1 MKKAAEA
8 VVIIT
13 LMIFSFLI
21 GVKYADSVR
30 SHAGWLFETKED
42 DVELPD
48 LTNDGNGEINV
59 IDENGAP
66 AENPPAAP
74 NSSEG
79 DFDSNAVDQESNS
92 GQTLQP

>member
-13 LMIFSFLI
+13 LMIFSFIL
-21 GVKYADSVR
+21 GVKCSDSVK

-66 AENPPAAP
+66 AENPPVAP
-74 NSSEG
+74 TSPEG
-79 DFDSNAVDQESNS
+79 DFDSNAVEQESNS

>member
-8 VVIIT
+8 IVIIT
-13 LMIFSFLI
+13 LMIFSFIL
-21 GVKYADSVR
+21 GVKCSDSVKN
-30 SHAGWLFETKED
+30 HAGWLFETKED
-42 DVELPD
+42 EVELPD

-66 AENPPAAP
+66 AENPPAS

-79 DFDSNAVDQESNS
+79 EFDSNAVNQQESNS
-92 GQTLQP
+92 GQSLQP